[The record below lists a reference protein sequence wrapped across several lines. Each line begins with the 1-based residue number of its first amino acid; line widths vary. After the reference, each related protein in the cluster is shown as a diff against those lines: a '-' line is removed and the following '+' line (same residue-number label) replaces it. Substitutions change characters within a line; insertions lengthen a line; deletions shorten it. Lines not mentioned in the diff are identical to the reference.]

1 MAAAAA
7 AAVRQ
12 EGTREYTG
20 QETRAAALLAASG
33 ASRHNTVVAH
43 GLADALLIQLCLVS
57 SKYFKNF
64 LINF

>member
-1 MAAAAA
+1 MAAA

-20 QETRAAALLAASG
+20 QETRAAALLTASG

-43 GLADALLIQLCLVS
+43 GLADALIQLHLLS
-57 SKYFKNF
+57 SKYFKKF